1 MAFEFETEE
10 ERKRFNQGTQQALGI
25 LFEGDDSIK
34 NAVTRRNSEGV
45 VVPPINPSEYVN
57 LGITDD
63 QGNVTEK
70 GLLIYNLKEAGI
82 FDDDLKLTTKG
93 RAYTI
98 PQEELL
104 QDKRLLEE
112 FEIARQ
118 DGLYGMGADVDLENA
133 VSEIGRMVSDAT
145 TGLGGQIK
153 NESLSLFDFMT
164 NGVFFTPKERA
175 EIYAES
181 VAFETAYREGIRK
194 DTRLLASMAEV
205 GGEKLA
211 SFFDPAQNEE
221 QEKIERLS
229 LASARQDLEYTKY
242 NNQKLKLGEL
252 ADELDLVIGPDFI
265 NSLYGYKT
273 PSAQQQIQFA
283 RDTIGSSQVE
293 KISREGQA
301 FAEIAG
307 PTNLPTIGVGS
318 VVGAAKSVTTRA
330 ALSAAKHANRYQEIA
345 SGIAR
350 TQTQIMDA
358 ASKAS
363 RSSRYSAMATGA
375 ATSLRSQFDEVGDQL
390 LLRRAREA
398 DELATRQSS
407 MAAKFG
413 DDIAS
418 LSDELASL
426 TQEAEKISVK
436 VPASFS
442 KALTSTQ
449 EVGGRI
455 LKEGPFKLAGA
466 TLEAIGG
473 TLTRVDDVFA
483 DLAERS
489 GIGSVYNV
497 LNSGVGVA
505 GIAGTSALL
514 GPIPAYVAGAK
525 TVLNSGKILERL
537 GNTFRV
543 VGKEMIRAR
552 GQVPFWRRVANAPN
566 ISSAHRALAHGL
578 DHLKVANLY
587 QGAKNFTKGT
597 LATYPID
604 LGFEYLA
611 AGAEFNQSV
620 MNQALAESGVL
631 GGSSAMLGGIFKG
644 SKKRFRELAAGDE
657 LNYLSELNPEQKS
670 VFFSAS
676 PTMRRAISTFS
687 AVFPN
692 SDIRVVRNGG
702 TGGYHDQG
710 KIVIDLD
717 SKNPLKEL
725 LGHEVMHH
733 ISYVNQMDQGIAA
746 LLIGDGEFGGI
757 LRSPDGTL
765 DEGFR
770 KFSDEYKRRMAVQYE
785 RNGQQAPSL
794 SLDYLANEYFA
805 DVVGRRLFESAVSG
819 ELGQAA
825 ARTTIERKIAGFID
839 GILPKAPIVKNFH
852 ARIGGQ
858 FDASGNMVMGS
869 GLLSEGLK
877 DLPEIRNMMK
887 NMVTTAAGYSMG
899 QFKPIGITD
908 KSSRVSVPINKND
921 KPMIDLVGPV
931 LFKGEYVNGVWQNAL
946 DKNGDPIPISS
957 KVDSERASSGF
968 VVADAVAQNSDG
980 TEANGQM
987 RLKDGEV
994 SEGWMPQYAIKA
1006 LKDAGILN
1014 PAQIRIIEN
1023 INNAIKKFDG
1033 KRFSII
1039 YHAALGKSKKG
1050 KIRYESLEATIRDVV
1065 PMGFK
1070 VSKKGNILVSLMD
1083 VRRLNANVDR
1093 LIDSKRGLSLYGR
1106 NRNAFMQDLGAVMDI
1121 WNSGGSTDSY
1131 FQSKYPSDWQQRKN
1145 FVNLA
1150 FGLSSRA
1157 QTMIDPNTGR
1167 IPNPLFLEDNIKG
1180 NSVFATYRADRMSRA
1195 TNMSGEKPNMPVQYA
1210 SVVGN
1215 LMPNGLPTLD
1225 ENGNPVAQKFYDKSI
1240 TIPSVEQFDSNASS
1254 EINKIKNAAIGVED
1268 GATFNL
1274 DGTKF
1279 TEGALIVPGE
1289 SINLTQSE
1297 LSSDKIVEFMNAN
1310 KDMIPAGAP
1319 VKFGIYKFQ
1328 NEDKVSIDMNIL
1340 VDPKHRDV
1348 ALEFGKKLGQESLFD
1363 TTNLENVKTGATG
1376 DNPVKMTP
1384 EQFKTA
1390 AEYLSRG
1397 EMPPIEFDQQDSG
1410 QRFMPEGVDEDKF
1423 YSQLDRVITDK
1434 VPSRATP
1441 QQIMATID
1449 PTRGSG
1455 VKAEEIKWSGI
1466 EQALASLEKDGKVSK
1481 EDLLNYLRNEGRVRF
1496 EEVTVVGDT
1505 AKYAQYQLPGG
1516 ENYREVVLAMPGED
1530 QYNNIAQELYGK
1542 NYSEL
1547 TTRNFENSQKAAQA
1561 RIAVKREARKR
1572 GFETSSVY
1580 TSPHFPNIPNY
1591 VAHMRTN
1598 ERVDAGGRPGLF
1610 VEEFQSDRHQEGR
1623 KRGYREDIG
1632 SAQKRAAEVEK
1643 RLRDILLETGLS
1655 PDQAYSQ
1662 NKEYSALRDELDLLP
1677 DPQPP
1682 AGAVADAPF
1691 RTTWPLQLFK
1701 RALRD
1706 AVDSGKEWV
1715 GWTTGETQAER
1726 FDLNRQVDSVE
1737 IFKRDTGNWGVIATK
1752 NGNRVLSR
1760 EATTTQLPDLIGK
1773 ELAEKAVSE
1782 GGGTYKGDDLKVG
1795 GSGMKGFYDNML
1807 PKEIGKYV
1815 KPFGGKVEKSQIDTE
1830 KPRQGAG
1837 AEPTISE
1844 IADFA
1849 GISVDEYLNLNPSD
1863 QQRLNQEARVSFKPP
1878 TESTPIWKVSIT
1890 PEMRQLAQGQM
1901 RFMPEVA
1908 VVPERFTGSK
1918 EDIDRRGKY
1927 VEPPGFFKR
1936 FNIDSYERGGK
1947 FFDASNGEDLTGKQY
1962 ATGSIDVSTG
1972 KPRLFVD
1979 NISDVT
1985 KSGAKFK
1992 TNLFKQ
1998 SAGWKWT
2005 SENPPSTSTIV
2016 SVEGQG
2022 KHVYSLKANFESGVE
2037 LARYSEKKSEPRLR
2051 PTAYGELKLGNPVG
2065 EISIRGK
2072 LHPVYDSIGVTAKAQ
2087 GSRLMPEKIDADYM
2101 KAVESGDVE
2110 AQQRIVDAAAKE
2122 AGYEMSHR
2130 QSKPVMSE
2138 KGDVVLFVDDSASNT
2153 SYGNHNFTVKGL
2165 PEVPTYVKDFA
2176 KEYYGEDGQTEPDDI
2191 LESAQA
2197 WDDRQFVSD
2206 LWQEFEDRF
2215 ISDGIVGFKTPDGG
2229 VVFDRFT
2236 ALSNGQIKSAD
2247 PITRDDSGNIIPP
2260 SKRFDLGS
2268 SDIRYMPEG
2277 VSMLPENVIVPD
2289 DIEVGKIVAKGK
2301 NSILKEGDSIGTFRY
2316 LPEGFVEKFA
2326 LTDEDKKYLKGKS
2339 GFAFVSDWADS
2350 ERKYVTKNGREVD
2363 VMYGGIG
2370 YPFIPEMQGKAAW
2383 ASTRGGKIVGTVAKK
2398 IESTD
2403 GIGLIVLGGRQSSA
2417 SSRAFSIA
2425 FTEELLDA
2433 VDNGTDATLL
2443 NDAIKKAFVDY
2454 NDFLKSKGKKK
2465 QLKVAESI
2473 TDWSRE
2479 FGGLTFE
2486 DRAALVKRIGSDK
2499 NKKSLGILS
2508 WNDVLKK
2515 YNIQNKDYTPGQIVG
2530 IVEFSKRA
2538 AISAEEAGVPYHP
2551 SYEAVFPGRQIGVL
2565 KQKLMIGDFFK
2576 DFFSKEGTK
2585 PASYT
2590 RKVQTKMPIF
2600 TVGEGSSY
2608 LP

>member
-1 MAFEFETEE
+1 MAFEFATEE

-34 NAVTRRNSEGV
+34 NAVIRRNSEGV

-82 FDDDLKLTTKG
+82 FDDDLKITTKG

-145 TGLGGQIK
+145 TGLGGRIK
-153 NESLSLFDFMT
+153 SESLSLFDFMT

-181 VAFETAYREGIRK
+181 VVFETAYREGIRK

-252 ADELDLVIGPDFI
+252 ADDLDLVIGPDFI

-273 PSAQQQIQFA
+273 PSAQHLIQFA
-283 RDTIGSSQVE
+283 RETIGSSQVE
-293 KISREGQA
+293 KIAREGQA
-301 FAEIAG
+301 FAEIAD
-307 PTNLPTIGVGS
+307 PTNLATIGFGS
-318 VVGAAKSVTTRA
+318 IVGAAKSVTTRA

-398 DELATRQSS
+398 DELAAKQSS

-413 DDIAS
+413 DDIAP
-418 LSDELASL
+418 LLDELASL

-483 DLAERS
+483 DLAGRS

-514 GPIPAYVAGAK
+514 GPIPAYIAGAK

-537 GNTFRV
+537 GNTFRI

-578 DHLKVANLY
+578 DHLKVAKLY

-692 SDIRVVRNGG
+692 SDVRVVRSGG
-702 TGGYHDQG
+702 DGGYHDQG

-725 LGHEVMHH
+725 LGHEVAHH

-819 ELGQAA
+819 ELGKAA

-921 KPMIDLVGPV
+921 KPMINLVGPV
-931 LFKGEYVNGVWQNAL
+931 LFKGEYVNGVWQNDL

-957 KVDSERASSGF
+957 KFDSERASSGF
-968 VVADAVAQNSDG
+968 VVADAVAKNSDG

-994 SEGWMPQYAIKA
+994 SDGWMPQYAIKA

-1014 PAQIRIIEN
+1014 PVQIRIIQN
-1023 INNAIKKFDG
+1023 INNAIKNFDG

-1070 VSKKGNILVSLMD
+1070 ISKKGNILVSLMD
-1083 VRRLNANVDR
+1083 VRRLNANVDK

-1121 WNSGGSTDSY
+1121 WNGGGSTDSY
-1131 FQSKYPSDWQQRKN
+1131 FQSKYPSDWQRRKN

-1289 SINLTQSE
+1289 SINLTQAE
-1297 LSSDKIVEFMNAN
+1297 LGSDKIVEFMEAN
-1310 KDMIPAGAP
+1310 KDIIPPGAP
-1319 VKFGIYKFQ
+1319 VKFGIYKFPNQ
-1328 NEDKVSIDMNIL
+1328 DKVSIDMNIL

-1348 ALEFGKKLGQESLFD
+1348 ALEFGNKLGQESLFD
-1363 TTNLENVKTGATG
+1363 TTNFENVKTGATG
-1376 DNPVKMTP
+1376 DNPVKLTP

-1410 QRFMPEGVDEDKF
+1410 QRLMPENLDADYLAAVERGDMETVQRIVDE
-1423 YSQLDRVITDK
+1423 
-1434 VPSRATP
+1434 AT
-1441 QQIMATID
+1441 MD
-1449 PTRGSG
+1449 
-1455 VKAEEIKWSGI
+1455 VE
-1466 EQALASLEKDGKVSK
+1466 
-1481 EDLLNYLRNEGRVRF
+1481 LLNPPKLPNDLAEAWEYGKQAQGLSDR
-1496 EEVTVVGDT
+1496 DT
-1505 AKYAQYQLPGG
+1505 AEKTPSW
-1516 ENYREVVLAMPGED
+1516 VFD
-1530 QYNNIAQELYGK
+1530 
-1542 NYSEL
+1542 
-1547 TTRNFENSQKAAQA
+1547 F
-1561 RIAVKREARKR
+1561 
-1572 GFETSSVY
+1572 GFETSEFFEAGRRGE
-1580 TSPHFPNIPNY
+1580 SPEY
-1591 VAHMRTN
+1591 VVGFRFGNLPERGRSTN
-1598 ERVDAGGRPGLF
+1598 W
-1610 VEEFQSDRHQEGR
+1610 
-1623 KRGYREDIG
+1623 
-1632 SAQKRAAEVEK
+1632 
-1643 RLRDILLETGLS
+1643 
-1655 PDQAYSQ
+1655 
-1662 NKEYSALRDELDLLP
+1662 
-1677 DPQPP
+1677 
-1682 AGAVADAPF
+1682 ADN
-1691 RTTWPLQLFK
+1691 T
-1701 RALRD
+1701 
-1706 AVDSGKEWV
+1706 
-1715 GWTTGETQAER
+1715 
-1726 FDLNRQVDSVE
+1726 
-1737 IFKRDTGNWGVIATK
+1737 
-1752 NGNRVLSR
+1752 
-1760 EATTTQLPDLIGK
+1760 
-1773 ELAEKAVSE
+1773 
-1782 GGGTYKGDDLKVG
+1782 
-1795 GSGMKGFYDNML
+1795 
-1807 PKEIGKYV
+1807 
-1815 KPFGGKVEKSQIDTE
+1815 
-1830 KPRQGAG
+1830 
-1837 AEPTISE
+1837 AEPGVSLAYAHRRPEQETNPMTMIGVGLRKKVLLGGWAFPKSRWGSDGE
-1844 IADFA
+1844 IV
-1849 GISVDEYLNLNPSD
+1849 ILNP
-1863 QQRLNQEARVSFKPP
+1863 
-1878 TESTPIWKVSIT
+1878 T
-1890 PEMRQLAQGQM
+1890 
-1901 RFMPEVA
+1901 
-1908 VVPERFTGSK
+1908 
-1918 EDIDRRGKY
+1918 
-1927 VEPPGFFKR
+1927 
-1936 FNIDSYERGGK
+1936 
-1947 FFDASNGEDLTGKQY
+1947 
-1962 ATGSIDVSTG
+1962 
-1972 KPRLFVD
+1972 
-1979 NISDVT
+1979 
-1985 KSGAKFK
+1985 
-1992 TNLFKQ
+1992 
-1998 SAGWKWT
+1998 
-2005 SENPPSTSTIV
+2005 
-2016 SVEGQG
+2016 
-2022 KHVYSLKANFESGVE
+2022 
-2037 LARYSEKKSEPRLR
+2037 
-2051 PTAYGELKLGNPVG
+2051 
-2065 EISIRGK
+2065 
-2072 LHPVYDSIGVTAKAQ
+2072 
-2087 GSRLMPEKIDADYM
+2087 
-2101 KAVESGDVE
+2101 
-2110 AQQRIVDAAAKE
+2110 
-2122 AGYEMSHR
+2122 
-2130 QSKPVMSE
+2130 
-2138 KGDVVLFVDDSASNT
+2138 
-2153 SYGNHNFTVKGL
+2153 
-2165 PEVPTYVKDFA
+2165 
-2176 KEYYGEDGQTEPDDI
+2176 
-2191 LESAQA
+2191 
-2197 WDDRQFVSD
+2197 
-2206 LWQEFEDRF
+2206 
-2215 ISDGIVGFKTPDGG
+2215 
-2229 VVFDRFT
+2229 
-2236 ALSNGQIKSAD
+2236 QIKSAD
-2247 PITRDDSGNIIPP
+2247 PVTLDDSGNIIPP
-2260 SKRFDLGS
+2260 SKRFDITSKDL
-2268 SDIRYMPEG
+2268 RFMPE
-2277 VSMLPENVIVPD
+2277 VDLNKLPENVIVPD
-2289 DIEVGKIVAKGK
+2289 DIDVGKEVSKGR

-2316 LPEGFVEKFA
+2316 LPEGFIEKFA
-2326 LTDEDKKYLKGKS
+2326 ITDQDREYLKGKS

-2350 ERKYVTKNGREVD
+2350 ERKYVTKNGREID

-2383 ASTRGGKIVGTVAKK
+2383 ASTRGGKIVGAVAKK

-2403 GIGLIVLGGRQSSA
+2403 GVGLIVLGGKESSA

-2433 VDNGTDATLL
+2433 VDNGTDVVLL
-2443 NDAIKKAFVDY
+2443 NDAIKKAFIDY

-2465 QLKVAESI
+2465 QLPIAESI
-2473 TDWSRE
+2473 TDWSNS

-2486 DRAALVKRIGSDK
+2486 DRAALVKRIGSHN

-2515 YNIQNKDYTPGQIVG
+2515 YNIQNKGYAPGQIVG
-2530 IVEFSKRA
+2530 IVEFSKKA
-2538 AISAEEAGVPYHP
+2538 AMSAEEAEVPYHP
-2551 SYEAVFPGRQIGVL
+2551 SYEAVFPGRNIGTID
-2565 KQKLMIGDFFK
+2565 QKLMIGDFFK
-2576 DFFSKEGTK
+2576 DFFEQEKTK

-2590 RKVQTKMPIF
+2590 RKVQTKMPVF
-2600 TVGEGSSY
+2600 TIGEGSAY
-2608 LP
+2608 LPKSTKK

>member
-1 MAFEFETEE
+1 MAFEFATEE

-34 NAVTRRNSEGV
+34 NAVIRRNSEGV

-82 FDDDLKLTTKG
+82 FDDDLKITTKG

-145 TGLGGQIK
+145 TGLGGRIK
-153 NESLSLFDFMT
+153 SESLSLFDFMT

-252 ADELDLVIGPDFI
+252 ADDLDLVIGPDFI

-273 PSAQQQIQFA
+273 PSAQQLIQFA
-283 RDTIGSSQVE
+283 RETIGSSQVE
-293 KISREGQA
+293 KIAREGQA
-301 FAEIAG
+301 FAEIAD
-307 PTNLPTIGVGS
+307 PTNLATIGFGS
-318 VVGAAKSVTTRA
+318 IVGAAKSVTTRA

-375 ATSLRSQFDEVGDQL
+375 AASLRSQFDEVGDQL

-398 DELATRQSS
+398 DELAAKQSS

-413 DDIAS
+413 DDIAP
-418 LSDELASL
+418 LLDELASL

-442 KALTSTQ
+442 KALTLTQ

-483 DLAERS
+483 DLAGRS

-514 GPIPAYVAGAK
+514 GPIPAYIAGAK

-537 GNTFRV
+537 GNTFRI

-578 DHLKVANLY
+578 DHLKVAKLY

-692 SDIRVVRNGG
+692 SDVRVVRSGG
-702 TGGYHDQG
+702 DGGYHDQG

-725 LGHEVMHH
+725 LGHEVAHH

-819 ELGQAA
+819 ELGKAA

-921 KPMIDLVGPV
+921 KPMINLVGPV
-931 LFKGEYVNGVWQNAL
+931 LFKGEYVNGVWQNDL

-957 KVDSERASSGF
+957 KFDSERASSGF

-994 SEGWMPQYAIKA
+994 SDGWMPQYAIKA

-1014 PAQIRIIEN
+1014 PVQIRIIQN

-1070 VSKKGNILVSLMD
+1070 ISNKGNILVSLMD
-1083 VRRLNANVDR
+1083 VRRLNANVDK

-1121 WNSGGSTDSY
+1121 WNGGGSTDSY
-1131 FQSKYPSDWQQRKN
+1131 FQSKYPSDWQRRKN

-1289 SINLTQSE
+1289 SINLTQAE
-1297 LSSDKIVEFMNAN
+1297 LGSDKIVEFMEAN
-1310 KDMIPAGAP
+1310 KDIIPPGAP
-1319 VKFGIYKFQ
+1319 VKFGIYKFK

-1348 ALEFGKKLGQESLFD
+1348 ALEFGNKLGQESLFD
-1363 TTNLENVKTGATG
+1363 TTNFENVKTGATG
-1376 DNPVKMTP
+1376 DNPVKLTP

-1410 QRFMPEGVDEDKF
+1410 QRLMPEGVDEDKF
-1423 YSQLDRVITDK
+1423 YSQLDRVITEK
-1434 VPSRATP
+1434 VPTRATAA
-1441 QQIMATID
+1441 QIMATID

-1496 EEVTVVGDT
+1496 EEVTISEGRKAYEAERARFGEQMARGEITSEEFRRLVNELDSKESQKPEP
-1505 AKYAQYQLPGG
+1505 KYAQYQLPGG
-1516 ENYREVVLAMPGED
+1516 ENYREVVLAMPSTSEGYKPFQNAKGLWQVVRPNGSLSTVYETEEAAKNAIKLSLD
-1530 QYNNIAQELYGK
+1530 KTGGKVSLY
-1542 NYSEL
+1542 
-1547 TTRNFENSQKAAQA
+1547 
-1561 RIAVKREARKR
+1561 
-1572 GFETSSVY
+1572 TSS
-1580 TSPHFPNIPNY
+1580 HFPDVPNY

-1598 ERVDAGGRPGLF
+1598 ERVDADGRPGLF

-1623 KRGYREDIG
+1623 KKGYRGDSQLKKFLEDQWESNKDLQIVPKEEYV
-1632 SAQKRAAEVEK
+1632 QKS
-1643 RLRDILLETGLS
+1643 LEMQGES
-1655 PDQAYSQ
+1655 M
-1662 NKEYSALRDELDLLP
+1662 R
-1677 DPQPP
+1677 
-1682 AGAVADAPF
+1682 VADAPF

-1706 AVDSGKEWV
+1706 AVDSGKEWI
-1715 GWTTGETQAER
+1715 GWTVGATQN
-1726 FDLNRQVDSVE
+1726 DQV
-1737 IFKRDTGNWGVIATK
+1737 
-1752 NGNRVLSR
+1752 
-1760 EATTTQLPDLIGK
+1760 
-1773 ELAEKAVSE
+1773 
-1782 GGGTYKGDDLKVG
+1782 
-1795 GSGMKGFYDNML
+1795 
-1807 PKEIGKYV
+1807 
-1815 KPFGGKVEKSQIDTE
+1815 
-1830 KPRQGAG
+1830 
-1837 AEPTISE
+1837 
-1844 IADFA
+1844 
-1849 GISVDEYLNLNPSD
+1849 
-1863 QQRLNQEARVSFKPP
+1863 
-1878 TESTPIWKVSIT
+1878 
-1890 PEMRQLAQGQM
+1890 
-1901 RFMPEVA
+1901 
-1908 VVPERFTGSK
+1908 
-1918 EDIDRRGKY
+1918 
-1927 VEPPGFFKR
+1927 
-1936 FNIDSYERGGK
+1936 
-1947 FFDASNGEDLTGKQY
+1947 
-1962 ATGSIDVSTG
+1962 
-1972 KPRLFVD
+1972 
-1979 NISDVT
+1979 
-1985 KSGAKFK
+1985 
-1992 TNLFKQ
+1992 
-1998 SAGWKWT
+1998 
-2005 SENPPSTSTIV
+2005 
-2016 SVEGQG
+2016 
-2022 KHVYSLKANFESGVE
+2022 
-2037 LARYSEKKSEPRLR
+2037 
-2051 PTAYGELKLGNPVG
+2051 
-2065 EISIRGK
+2065 
-2072 LHPVYDSIGVTAKAQ
+2072 
-2087 GSRLMPEKIDADYM
+2087 
-2101 KAVESGDVE
+2101 
-2110 AQQRIVDAAAKE
+2110 
-2122 AGYEMSHR
+2122 
-2130 QSKPVMSE
+2130 
-2138 KGDVVLFVDDSASNT
+2138 
-2153 SYGNHNFTVKGL
+2153 
-2165 PEVPTYVKDFA
+2165 
-2176 KEYYGEDGQTEPDDI
+2176 
-2191 LESAQA
+2191 
-2197 WDDRQFVSD
+2197 
-2206 LWQEFEDRF
+2206 
-2215 ISDGIVGFKTPDGG
+2215 
-2229 VVFDRFT
+2229 
-2236 ALSNGQIKSAD
+2236 
-2247 PITRDDSGNIIPP
+2247 
-2260 SKRFDLGS
+2260 
-2268 SDIRYMPEG
+2268 
-2277 VSMLPENVIVPD
+2277 
-2289 DIEVGKIVAKGK
+2289 
-2301 NSILKEGDSIGTFRY
+2301 
-2316 LPEGFVEKFA
+2316 
-2326 LTDEDKKYLKGKS
+2326 
-2339 GFAFVSDWADS
+2339 
-2350 ERKYVTKNGREVD
+2350 
-2363 VMYGGIG
+2363 
-2370 YPFIPEMQGKAAW
+2370 
-2383 ASTRGGKIVGTVAKK
+2383 
-2398 IESTD
+2398 
-2403 GIGLIVLGGRQSSA
+2403 
-2417 SSRAFSIA
+2417 
-2425 FTEELLDA
+2425 
-2433 VDNGTDATLL
+2433 
-2443 NDAIKKAFVDY
+2443 
-2454 NDFLKSKGKKK
+2454 
-2465 QLKVAESI
+2465 
-2473 TDWSRE
+2473 
-2479 FGGLTFE
+2479 
-2486 DRAALVKRIGSDK
+2486 
-2499 NKKSLGILS
+2499 
-2508 WNDVLKK
+2508 
-2515 YNIQNKDYTPGQIVG
+2515 
-2530 IVEFSKRA
+2530 
-2538 AISAEEAGVPYHP
+2538 
-2551 SYEAVFPGRQIGVL
+2551 
-2565 KQKLMIGDFFK
+2565 
-2576 DFFSKEGTK
+2576 
-2585 PASYT
+2585 
-2590 RKVQTKMPIF
+2590 
-2600 TVGEGSSY
+2600 
-2608 LP
+2608 